1 MRHIKYATVSVCGSV
16 WVKNDKTLLR
26 HHQTPLCEYA
36 HIDTCDVSTYYV
48 DTYYIYIYIDI
59 PELIKVLR

>member
-1 MRHIKYATVSVCGSV
+1 
-16 WVKNDKTLLR
+16 VKNDKTLLR